1 MHSLTLSFNVGDYS
15 IAGTQAL
22 SLEPGGHGTA
32 SLTLASSTFYSGQ
45 INATCDSSALAG
57 AMCVLSPA
65 NPINVASG
73 GSATLTAIINVPNGA
88 LPGSYPMNINTH
100 DTTGAP
106 SHPFTI
112 LVTLAQNFTLTSST
126 SSQTVT
132 AGQTTG
138 PFNLTV
144 QPIGTSFPGPV
155 TFSCA
160 SGLPAGAQCLF
171 SPSTPVTPGNTPQS
185 IVMAISTAAKKAAMD
200 PRLGHFSIYYALWLV
215 LPGIVIGWSGVGTR
229 LTKRKSPILDA
240 GLLLLL
246 TLSLL
251 SCGGVSSGG
260 GTPPVTPPPSGTQ
273 PVTYQITDRCISR
286 NRRRCRP

>member
-1 MHSLTLSFNVGDYS
+1 
-15 IAGTQAL
+15 
-22 SLEPGGHGTA
+22 
-32 SLTLASSTFYSGQ
+32 
-45 INATCDSSALAG
+45 
-57 AMCVLSPA
+57 
-65 NPINVASG
+65 
-73 GSATLTAIINVPNGA
+73 
-88 LPGSYPMNINTH
+88 MNINTH
-100 DTTGAP
+100 DITGAP

-138 PFNLTV
+138 PYNLTV

-185 IVMAISTAAKKAAMD
+185 IVMTISTATKKADMD
-200 PRLGHFSIYYALWLV
+200 PGSGRPSIYYAMWLV
-215 LPGIVIGWSGVGTR
+215 LPGIVIGWSAAGTR
-229 LTKRKSPILDA
+229 LTKRKSLILDV

-246 TLSLL
+246 ILSLL

-273 PVTYQITDRCISR
+273 PVTYQITVTGASPGTAADASHSTVVTLVVD
-286 NRRRCRP
+286 